1 MSPALQILMVILNAA
16 ASIIG
21 SLVLY
26 NLKQQEKRIDKLE
39 FDYKALVSRKTD
51 CKDEFVSSGA
61 WVREA
66 GYTRQRLDDAISLIA
81 TLTAKV
87 DLRSEIPLIASQ
99 VAASTVAEMMK
110 RMENRK

>member
-1 MSPALQILMVILNAA
+1 MVILSAA
-16 ASIIG
+16 ATLIS

-39 FDYKALVSRKTD
+39 TDYKLLAARKTD
-51 CKDEFVSSGA
+51 CKDEFVSSGI

-81 TLTAKV
+81 SLSAKV
-87 DLRSEIPLIASQ
+87 DLRTEIPMIASQ
-99 VAASTVAEMMK
+99 VAAATVAEMMK
-110 RMENRK
+110 RMESKR